1 MISFQSA
8 KAYCCEDITT
18 IENYEKAVMDPDVK
32 WVLHHRREIDES
44 LSMNELIDK
53 HLYYMRPASE
63 LIFLTPSE
71 HSSLHNKGRK
81 AWNKS
86 KKIGPHSEESN
97 KKRSEALKGGNSTS
111 WKNGHVPWNKGK
123 KADPLVVAKAAA
135 TRRKNKRPA
144 WNKGIPMSEEQ
155 KKKISETKK
164 KKNNFRG
171 ATALQDTVAVVNS
184 LQLNK

>member
-1 MISFQSA
+1 MISYKSA

-32 WVLHHRREIDES
+32 WVLHHRREIDEG

-53 HLYYMRPASE
+53 LLYYMRPASE
-63 LIFLTPSE
+63 LIFLTPIE
-71 HSSLHNKGRK
+71 HASLHHLGRK
-81 AWNKS
+81 AWNKG
-86 KKIGPHSEESN
+86 KKTGPHSEESN

-111 WKNGHVPWNKGK
+111 WKRGHTPWNKGK
-123 KADPLVVAKAAA
+123 KADPLVVERTAA
-135 TRRKNKRPA
+135 TRRKNKKPA

-164 KKNNFRG
+164 KQKE
-171 ATALQDTVAVVNS
+171 V
-184 LQLNK
+184 